1 MDQVIGDE
9 PNPGQ
14 AVRTLVPSRCGR
26 PQRVQ
31 EELQLTTGDG
41 EPASF
46 AEAGQDEAWRS
57 AMRDEIASIKE
68 NRTWELTKLP
78 SRHHAIGLRWV
89 FKQKKDESGAVI
101 KYKAWLVAKGYVQQ
115 AGVDFE
121 EVFAPVARMESMRL
135 IMALAADEG

>member
-1 MDQVIGDE
+1 
-9 PNPGQ
+9 
-14 AVRTLVPSRCGR
+14 
-26 PQRVQ
+26 VQ

-46 AEAGQDEAWRS
+46 AEADQDEAWRS

-68 NRTWELTKLP
+68 NRTWELTELP
-78 SRHHAIGLRWV
+78 NRHHAIGLRWV

-101 KYKAWLVAKGYVQQ
+101 KYKVWLVAKGYGQQ

-121 EVFAPVARMESMRL
+121 EVFTPLARMESVRL
-135 IMALAADEG
+135 ILALAADEG